1 MSNTLLDSIPDE
13 IINKVERCAQEGKS
27 MWFVGGTEDQK
38 KALFEIAHLER
49 YNRDTFQIPSGEIL
63 PINIESVAPSRVIDC
78 LSLEGFDCSTCDNV
92 GLSILVQNNKKKE
105 ELIVKELDSY
115 LNPPSMLQDNKVT
128 HIHSVVK
135 TLFFNNI
142 PWFGTIILIKLK
154 AIKDKMKRWEADG
167 LNKILIVS
175 FLDEIPDGCQE
186 KLREWFEE
194 IILSPE
200 PKTEVK
206 LQETKDE
213 QIVPVSSYV
222 FQEEDEF
229 YFIRYESENFRL
241 QKSDGLRYLHHLI
254 MDSKTERIKRTK
266 KTQLTPKRLY
276 EAIKKVPKLPEAEEI
291 GGVTEAWDKGDL
303 TIESQG
309 DYANLLD
316 KETKEKIKRLEDEIY
331 IGGNHLF
338 SGYMN
343 SENSNIINGYFKTG
357 DLGYLDSQG
366 YLFITGRKKNIINVG
381 GFKVSALHV
390 SETLKKIDGIEDIAV
405 ISIFDSIT
413 GEKPAALIVGK
424 NLSKEKIMNFSNK
437 NIDFHAIPKKIVFH
451 EFIPKSDTG
460 KIIIEEVRR
469 IIEED

>member
-142 PWFGTIILIKLK
+142 PWFGTIILTKLK
-154 AIKDKMKRWEADG
+154 AIKDKMERWEAG
-167 LNKILIVS
+167 GINKILIVS
-175 FLDEIPDGCQE
+175 FLDEIPDGCQA

-194 IILSPE
+194 ILLSPE
-200 PKTEVK
+200 PITEVNQ
-206 LQETKDE
+206 QETKDE
-213 QIVPVSSYV
+213 QIAPVNSYV

-229 YFIRYESENFRL
+229 YFIRYESESFRL
-241 QKSDGLRYLHHLI
+241 QKSDGLRYLHYLM
-254 MDSKTERIKRTK
+254 MDSKTDRMKKTK

-276 EAIKKVPKLPEAEEI
+276 EAIKKVPKLPEAEGV
-291 GGVTEAWDKGDL
+291 GGVVEAWDKGDL

-331 IGGNHLF
+331 IAEETRNETKAESLR
-338 SGYMN
+338 
-343 SENSNIINGYFKTG
+343 SELRDFQQEYVRGKQIKFPSSLHKKPYDTINK
-357 DLGYLDSQG
+357 
-366 YLFITGRKKNIINVG
+366 
-381 GFKVSALHV
+381 ALNRV
-390 SETLKKIDGIEDIAV
+390 VKKIARKSNEKGYKEMITWKHFSN
-405 ISIFDSIT
+405 SIQFSDSCFFYRS
-413 GEKPAALIVGK
+413 EKPV
-424 NLSKEKIMNFSNK
+424 NW
-437 NIDFHAIPKKIVFH
+437 
-451 EFIPKSDTG
+451 EF
-460 KIIIEEVRR
+460 
-469 IIEED
+469 